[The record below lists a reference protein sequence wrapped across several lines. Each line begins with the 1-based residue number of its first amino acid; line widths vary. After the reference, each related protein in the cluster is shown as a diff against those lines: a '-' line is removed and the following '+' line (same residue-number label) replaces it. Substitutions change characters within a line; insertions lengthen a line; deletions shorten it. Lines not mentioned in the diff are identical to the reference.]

1 MPVVGISVKEAS
13 WKGITTMLESKDPS
27 LEKSKF
33 QKICKKNTFHQIS
46 CLSYASGNDESQGP
60 DSMPRRLSWGV
71 AKSLLLQILLS
82 FETDKPDE
90 QTQTD
95 I

>member
-27 LEKSKF
+27 LEKKSQS

-46 CLSYASGNDESQGP
+46 CLSYASGNDESQGRSRFYAKATVMRGCQKSPPP
-60 DSMPRRLSWGV
+60 DSPIFSIR
-71 AKSLLLQILLS
+71 
-82 FETDKPDE
+82 
-90 QTQTD
+90 
-95 I
+95 